1 MTLPNALT
9 IFRIVLTFVIAG
21 LVLVQEPAA
30 QVAAFILFSIAALTD
45 WLDGVIARRAKQV
58 SSLGKILDP
67 IADKVL
73 VLVLLLVFAQRG
85 IVPAWAVIVIALRE
99 TLVTGMRLS
108 ALQSKT
114 IIPAAQEGK
123 QKAFAQM
130 ATIVFILADLAI
142 TQWLDVPAWQS
153 VHAILALIIPWS
165 LYLAVALTVFSGA
178 TFLWANRGVFLHGP
192 SR

>member
-9 IFRIVLTFVIAG
+9 ILRILLTFVIAG
-21 LVLVQEPAA
+21 LVLVSTPAA
-30 QVAAFILFSIAALTD
+30 QMAALILFAIAALTD
-45 WLDGVIARRAKQV
+45 WLDGLIARRAKQI

-73 VLVLLLVFAQRG
+73 VLVLLIVFAQRG
-85 IVPAWAVIVIALRE
+85 IVPVWAVVVIALRE

-114 IIPAAQEGK
+114 VIPAAQEGK
-123 QKAFAQM
+123 QKAVAQM
-130 ATIVFILADLAI
+130 ATIVFILADLALVP
-142 TQWLDVPAWQS
+142 WLDVPMWRS
-153 VHAILALIIPWS
+153 VDRLLTLIIPWS

-178 TFLWANRGVFLHGP
+178 KFLWANRSVFFRGS